1 MNDDEQRPPSP
12 ETKMDVLKYRLS
24 IGGVVF
30 SLLFI
35 LFMMFSDA
43 VFNFQ
48 CPVIDFITF
57 QCNRFDAAFKPWE

>member
-1 MNDDEQRPPSP
+1 MSEEEKPPPVP

-24 IGGVVF
+24 IGGVIF
-30 SLLFI
+30 ALLFI

-57 QCNRFDAAFKPWE
+57 QCNRFDADFKPWK